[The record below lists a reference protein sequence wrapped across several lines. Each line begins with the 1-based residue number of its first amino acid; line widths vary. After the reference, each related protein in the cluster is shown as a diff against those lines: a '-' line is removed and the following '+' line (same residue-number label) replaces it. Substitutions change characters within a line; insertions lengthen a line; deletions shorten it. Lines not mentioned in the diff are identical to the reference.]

1 MIDVYKLQRCIER
14 LDQVISFLDD
24 EDLRYIGDVARQCL
38 SEEAME
44 QEEHLFNWTKFK
56 GNAYAYELG
65 TLYGAP
71 VLENGTVDS
80 EVFNEITAIGEE
92 ELSFVNK
99 SFEIDLKMEDFPGR

>member
-14 LDQVISFLDD
+14 LDQVIDLLDD
-24 EDLRYIGDVARQCL
+24 EDLRYISDITQQLMAQ
-38 SEEAME
+38 EAME

-71 VLENGTVDS
+71 VLKNGTVDS
-80 EVFNEITAIGEE
+80 EAFDEVTAIGEE
-92 ELSFVNK
+92 NLAFVNK
-99 SFEIDLKMEDFPGR
+99 LFEINLKMEDFPGR